1 MTVFC
6 WPGALTAS
14 GWQICHSYRLYLDQ
28 CVQNPGS
35 VVSDF
40 DKHTEITMRN
50 LLLAGAAALT
60 LASPALAQ
68 DAEPLYFNG
77 FYVGGHFGATFQP
90 NDTQDTLVFSRGGSA
105 YSTALTTSTGT
116 NAFSPGFCNGASTG
130 SANINCVNDRD
141 NFDYGG
147 RVGADAR
154 YGNIVVGFVGEAG
167 RNESIDSTSAFS
179 TTPAGY
185 TLVRDLRWN
194 ANVRGRV
201 GYTPGANSG
210 VLFYATGGAAYAR
223 VRDRFYTTNTANTFA
238 VSGTHDAWGYVAGG
252 GVEGMVMPNFSLGF
266 EYLYSSYN
274 DKKSRVLVGQG
285 SAPATNPFVLGGT
298 TTRIAPSRND
308 LNYHGMRVTAAFHF

>member
-154 YGNIVVGFVGEAG
+154 YGNIVVGF
-167 RNESIDSTSAFS
+167 
-179 TTPAGY
+179 
-185 TLVRDLRWN
+185 
-194 ANVRGRV
+194 
-201 GYTPGANSG
+201 
-210 VLFYATGGAAYAR
+210 
-223 VRDRFYTTNTANTFA
+223 
-238 VSGTHDAWGYVAGG
+238 AGG